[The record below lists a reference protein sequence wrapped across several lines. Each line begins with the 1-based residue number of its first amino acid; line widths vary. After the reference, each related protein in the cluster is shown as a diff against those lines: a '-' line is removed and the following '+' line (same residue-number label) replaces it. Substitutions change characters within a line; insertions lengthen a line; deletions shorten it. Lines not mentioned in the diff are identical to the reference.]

1 METTGLIL
9 SIVAVSISFLTLLF
23 TYFKLVN
30 ELSQRL
36 TRVETKLEM
45 IEKKLSNDYGD
56 RIQVLETK
64 FDILVRTLQECI
76 IKEGTSSVAKE
87 ILQRLGGSET
97 ERG

>member
-9 SIVAVSISFLTLLF
+9 SIVAIFISFLTLLF

-64 FDILVRTLQECI
+64 FDILVRTIQECI

-87 ILQRLGGSET
+87 ILQRLGGSKT